1 MNSIYDSP
9 RDQEGG
15 RVRTSPDRRQV
26 RIMGLRIAS
35 LTEQEAVATVIDAA
49 VERRGHWTITAN
61 LDHLRRYHCEP
72 LARRLLES
80 ADTVVAD
87 GAPLVWASRIAGTPL
102 PERVAGA
109 DMVWSISD
117 AARRAGVSLYL
128 LGGNPGVADHAAQVL
143 RTCFPDLEICGTL
156 CPRYGF
162 DSDEQQLENI
172 EEAVASASPGIIFVG
187 LGFPKQDL
195 LIERLRLIVPNASL
209 IGIGIGLSYVAGDL
223 RRSPAWTR
231 ALGLEWFHRLLHE
244 PGRLIRRYMIHG
256 IPFATVLLSSAV
268 AHRVRTRLSIV
279 SGHVPW
285 GYD

>member
-1 MNSIYDSP
+1 
-9 RDQEGG
+9 
-15 RVRTSPDRRQV
+15 
-26 RIMGLRIAS
+26 MGLRIAS
-35 LTEQEAVATVIDAA
+35 LTEQQAVAAVIDAA

-109 DMVWSISD
+109 DMIWSISD

-128 LGGNPGVADHAAQVL
+128 LGGNPGVADHAARVL
-143 RTCFPDLEICGTL
+143 QASFPDLEICGTL

-162 DSDEQQLENI
+162 DSDDQQLANI
-172 EEAVASASPGIIFVG
+172 EEELASASPDIVFVG
-187 LGFPKQDL
+187 LGFPKQDV
-195 LIERLRLIVPNASL
+195 LIERLRSIVPEASL

-223 RRSPAWTR
+223 RRSPGWTR
-231 ALGLEWFHRLLHE
+231 ALGLEWLYRLLHE
-244 PGRLIRRYMIHG
+244 PGRLIRRYMVHG

-268 AHRVRTRLSIV
+268 VHRVRTRLNLV
-279 SGHVPW
+279 SGQVPW